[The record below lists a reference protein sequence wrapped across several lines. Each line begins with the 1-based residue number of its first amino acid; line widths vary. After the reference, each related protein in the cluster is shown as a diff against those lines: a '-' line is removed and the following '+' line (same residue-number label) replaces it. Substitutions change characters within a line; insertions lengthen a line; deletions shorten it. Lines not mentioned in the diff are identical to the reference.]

1 MSYEKN
7 TWNKGDVITAN
18 KLNHMEDGIADGGGV
33 LVVNSVYD
41 EQADTT
47 TLDKTWQ
54 QIHDADY
61 CILKDSFANATT
73 YYPVILVA
81 KTPFNKYKVTAI
93 NLQEQPFASMS
104 FECDTADDYPVMQE
118 D

>member
-7 TWNKGDVITAN
+7 EWQTGDTITAT
-18 KLNHMEDGIADGGGV
+18 KLNHMEDGIAGGGGV

-61 CILKDSFANATT
+61 CILKVIYDKETDYS
-73 YYPVILVA
+73 PVIAVA
-81 KTPFNKYKVTAI
+81 ETPFNKYKVTAI
-93 NLQEQPFASMS
+93 NLTEQPFASID
-104 FECDTADDYPVMQE
+104 FECDTADDYPVRQ
-118 D
+118 DN

>member
-18 KLNHMEDGIADGGGV
+18 KLNHMEDGIAGGGGV

-41 EQADTT
+41 EQAGTT

-54 QIHDADY
+54 EIHDADY
-61 CILKDSFANATT
+61 CILKDIIDEETVYS
-73 YYPVILVA
+73 PVIAVGE
-81 KTPFNKYKVTAI
+81 TPFNKYRVNAI
-93 NLQEQPFASMS
+93 DLTEQPFASMS
-104 FECDTADDYPVMQE
+104 FECDTADDYPVYSE
-118 D
+118 G